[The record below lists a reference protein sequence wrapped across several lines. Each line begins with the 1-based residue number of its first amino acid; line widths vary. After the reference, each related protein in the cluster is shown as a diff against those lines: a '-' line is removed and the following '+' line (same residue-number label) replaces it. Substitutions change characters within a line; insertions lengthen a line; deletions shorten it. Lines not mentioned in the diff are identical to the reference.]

1 MTESMA
7 EADRLSFL
15 PLEIKL
21 SILSRVEVRDA
32 VRTSAL
38 AQSWRH
44 LWTLLPCLRV
54 AYTRDKLG
62 VPGYDYDMTTS
73 ATWMERVHHLLS
85 SLRGPIFDFQLIHYC
100 LPYFVED
107 QSPLFQSLLDLGFL
121 KGGLETLDFAI
132 EWVDV
137 VIHLPSFSSL
147 KVLQLSGCHVVLP
160 VGFRG
165 FRRLTTLDLHFVK
178 ISNDDLN
185 LLIHTS
191 NNLTTW
197 VRLDCVPSDDSDSLS
212 VHLNFPLLRHLD
224 FSINEFIEEVSVISA
239 PCLEQANIS
248 LSCTNYNPEKLARII
263 FRLLTSVATVSSLD
277 LYVDVLEYLSIV
289 ALPFNFTFPR
299 LRCLKFL
306 LNFDTMDHKMYDA
319 FIWLIRSMPYLEEL
333 EIELRNGDSSQTNS
347 IATLMRELLVNKH
360 DGFACLD
367 QTLRSVTISMVG
379 KFDVV
384 ASIPM
389 IQFFLLNANVLKL
402 LKIEYSMIYEN
413 ALSMIEE
420 LQKADVTSPNA
431 KVVIF
436 DRIYLF
442 TINVK

>member
-1 MTESMA
+1 MTESM
-7 EADRLSFL
+7 EETDRISFL
-15 PLEIKL
+15 PLELKL

-54 AYTRDKLG
+54 AYVRDKLG
-62 VPGYDYDMTTS
+62 VPGHDYDMTTS
-73 ATWMERVHHLLS
+73 ASWMDRVHHLLS
-85 SLRGPIFDFQLIHYC
+85 SLRGPIFDFELTHSG
-100 LPYFVED
+100 LPSLVDD
-107 QSPLFQSLLDLGFL
+107 QSPLFQSLLDLLLL
-121 KGGLETLDFAI
+121 KGGLKTLDLAI
-132 EWVDV
+132 ECGDV

-147 KVLQLSGCHVVLP
+147 KVLQLWGCHVVLP

-165 FRRLTTLDLHFVK
+165 FSHLTTLDLNFVT

-197 VRLDCVPSDDSDSLS
+197 VRLYCVATEDSLS
-212 VHLNFPLLRHLD
+212 VNLNFPLLRYLD
-224 FSINEFIEEVSVISA
+224 FSITEFIEEVSVISA
-239 PCLEQANIS
+239 PYLEQANIS
-248 LSCTNYNPEKLARII
+248 LCCTNYNPEKLARII
-263 FRLLTSVATVSSLD
+263 LRLVTSVATISSLD
-277 LYVDVLEYLSIV
+277 LFVDVLKYFSIV

-306 LNFDTMDHKMYDA
+306 LNIYTMDKKMYDA

-333 EIELRNGDSSQTNS
+333 EIELRNDDSSQTNS
-347 IATLMRELLVNKH
+347 VAILLRELLVNKH

-367 QTLRSVTISMVG
+367 RTLRSVTISMVG
-379 KFDVV
+379 KLDVV
-384 ASIPM
+384 ASITM

-402 LKIEYSMIYEN
+402 LKIEYSIIYED

-420 LQKADVTSPNA
+420 LQKAEVISSDA
-431 KVVIF
+431 KVVMVDHF
-436 DRIYLF
+436 YRF